1 MNTLLKCN
9 IKNRRKNTKSK
20 RDNISESKRSISTE
34 RMRRK
39 ITESKRSKITKSKRS
54 KITESKRCKI
64 TETQQGKYILSN
76 KAFTLIEVLV
86 TVIIIGIISGIT
98 ILSYHYV
105 NNTNALKCAKQ
116 LSVIL
121 DKTRIE
127 SMGMVKDSIIL
138 RIVKEDSS
146 YCAVTY
152 RTEIDGGITKET
164 EFDKVKIGSDSL
176 SILYTNAGSEEDKK
190 VTIENPLTIRFSKDS
205 GSIKEAISEIK
216 IVGRKTSTIL
226 LVKETGRNYLK

>member
-1 MNTLLKCN
+1 M
-9 IKNRRKNTKSK
+9 
-20 RDNISESKRSISTE
+20 E
-34 RMRRK
+34 
-39 ITESKRSKITKSKRS
+39 SKRS
-54 KITESKRCKI
+54 KITESQHGKI
-64 TETQQGKYILSN
+64 TEIEQGKHILSN
-76 KAFTLIEVLV
+76 QAFTLIEVLV

-105 NNTNALKCAKQ
+105 NNTNSLKCAKQ

-121 DKTRIE
+121 DKTRME

-138 RIVKEDSS
+138 RIVKEDNS
-146 YCAVTY
+146 YCAITY
-152 RTEIDGGITKET
+152 RAEIEGGISKET

-176 SILYTNAGSEEDKK
+176 SIFYTNAGSEKEI
-190 VTIENPLTIRFSKDS
+190 TNENPLTIRFSKDS

-216 IVGRKTSTIL
+216 IVGRKTSMIL